1 MRNTALII
9 RLGLAAV
16 LIFLFGLAAAAQLT
30 TDEVL
35 ANARENNGEEKIATG
50 NEELSSDQ
58 VIANARKYLGAEE
71 KLENIRTIQ
80 YQGVF
85 ESPLGGGSGYIS
97 IYLRKPLMQR
107 MEVANGSITET
118 TAINDFEGW
127 KRRVDNNAPDDWA
140 FVILNLAELKSMRA
154 NTWEN
159 LNFFTG
165 IERLKGRVI
174 NKGRTRKDSRNAYLL
189 IFEYDEE
196 IYYERYFDAETGELI
211 STINKK
217 GVEIKEVG
225 EIMVDGIR
233 FPEKVI
239 TLVNGEIANVV
250 TFMDIYLNEELGES
264 FFDIPSLYP
273 SLPLP
278 RRVSVD
284 QQSEEQQ
291 SDEQQSEDQQS
302 EDQQSEEQQSEEQ
315 QSEEAQSEETLP

>member
-9 RLGLAAV
+9 RLGLAAALV
-16 LIFLFGLAAAAQLT
+16 FLFGLVTAAELT
-30 TDEVL
+30 TEEVL
-35 ANARENNGEEKIATG
+35 ANAREYLGEEKLAAG
-50 NEELSSDQ
+50 QEKLSSDQ
-58 VIANARKYLGAEE
+58 IIANARKYLGSEE
-71 KLENIRTIQ
+71 KLESISTIQ

-107 MEVANGSITET
+107 MEVVNGSITET

-127 KRRVDNNAPDDWA
+127 KRRVDNNVPNDWA
-140 FVILNLAELKSMRA
+140 FVILNLAELKRMRA

-165 IERLKGRVI
+165 IEHLKGRVI
-174 NKGRTRKDSRNAYLL
+174 NKGPTRKDSRNAYLL
-189 IFEYDEE
+189 IFEYDEG

-211 STINKK
+211 STINQN

-233 FPEKVI
+233 FPEKVM
-239 TLVNGEIANVV
+239 TLVDGEIANIV
-250 TFMDIYLNEELGES
+250 TFVDIYLNEELDES
-264 FFDIPSLYP
+264 LFDIPSLYP

-278 RRVSVD
+278 GRVSEPDVSKD
-284 QQSEEQQ
+284 QQSQEQRSQ
-291 SDEQQSEDQQS
+291 
-302 EDQQSEEQQSEEQ
+302 
-315 QSEEAQSEETLP
+315 EALP